1 MGRILFVSSGGGH
14 WVQLT
19 RIIKELKLERHE
31 FHIASTSDGIRCL
44 GKDVKTIPDFN
55 KSKPFKIL
63 MGSIITL
70 LYIFT
75 IRPTLAISTGA
86 APGLLCLLFTRLL
99 GGKTIW
105 IDSIANT
112 EKLSLSGRLA
122 RFFSNQVLTQWD
134 HLGDGKKISYHGRVI

>member
-1 MGRILFVSSGGGH
+1 
-14 WVQLT
+14 
-19 RIIKELKLERHE
+19 
-31 FHIASTSDGIRCL
+31 
-44 GKDVKTIPDFN
+44 
-55 KSKPFKIL
+55 
-63 MGSIITL
+63 
-70 LYIFT
+70 
-75 IRPTLAISTGA
+75 RPTLAISTGA